1 MDFKKSFCCN
11 DDVIYVLSYVNMKCC
26 VLWTPPGLKTSM
38 ENDKFWS
45 EIGSG
50 FGKPGG
56 TPPPRIPMST
66 PPRSYFNMRQKLVI
80 SSEPD
85 LWLLQHTDEPQRGRN
100 SCLWLQSRSVLS
112 SFGVVLMSWRVNFH
126 VVRSALQYSMVFCL
140 QNLIFLFPGAHQIW
154 WAPFISQPCLRQD
167 AFILSTL
174 IHFILHK
181 KLTNFSN

>member
-1 MDFKKSFCCN
+1 
-11 DDVIYVLSYVNMKCC
+11 
-26 VLWTPPGLKTSM
+26 M

-50 FGKPGG
+50 FGEPGG
-56 TPPPRIPMST
+56 TPGT
-66 PPRSYFNMRQKLVI
+66 PTKNSHEYPRSYFNMRQKLVI

-112 SFGVVLMSWRVNFH
+112 SFGVVLMFCRVNFD

-140 QNLIFLFPGAHQIW
+140 QNLIFLFSGAHQIW
-154 WAPFISQPCLRQD
+154 WAPVISQPCLRQD

-174 IHFILHK
+174 IHFIVYK
-181 KLTNFSN
+181 KLTYFSN

>member
-1 MDFKKSFCCN
+1 MLRFVTTSRSENEYGKWQILVRN
-11 DDVIYVLSYVNMKCC
+11 RVRI
-26 VLWTPPGLKTSM
+26 WRTGRHTPTKNSH
-38 ENDKFWS
+38 DY
-45 EIGSG
+45 
-50 FGKPGG
+50 
-56 TPPPRIPMST
+56 

-112 SFGVVLMSWRVNFH
+112 SFGVVLMSCRLNFH

-154 WAPFISQPCLRQD
+154 WAPVISQPCLRQD

-174 IHFILHK
+174 IHFILHE

>member
-1 MDFKKSFCCN
+1 MLRFVTTSRSENEYGKWEILVRNRVRIWKTGRH
-11 DDVIYVLSYVNMKCC
+11 
-26 VLWTPPGLKTSM
+26 TPTKNSH
-38 ENDKFWS
+38 EY
-45 EIGSG
+45 
-50 FGKPGG
+50 
-56 TPPPRIPMST
+56 

-85 LWLLQHTDEPQRGRN
+85 LWLLQPWRAPKRAKQLSMATIPI
-100 SCLWLQSRSVLS
+100 SVLS
-112 SFGVVLMSWRVNFH
+112 SFGVVLMSCRVNFH

-154 WAPFISQPCLRQD
+154 WAPVISQPCLRQD